1 MEDGIEW
8 PESPEPDTSEKNNNS
23 VVKRFILLYEQL
35 PELWNSAS
43 PSYSNKYNR
52 NEALAKLLFIYREIK
67 EDAKV
72 VDVRKKLTH

>member
-35 PELWNSAS
+35 PEL
-43 PSYSNKYNR
+43 
-52 NEALAKLLFIYREIK
+52 
-67 EDAKV
+67 
-72 VDVRKKLTH
+72 